1 MKLLSKRKPNKL
13 WVENGSE
20 FYISFKKWLK
30 DNDLEI
36 HSIHSEGKLVVV
48 ERFIRTLKN

>member
-13 WVENGSE
+13 WVEKGSE

-30 DNDLEI
+30 IMIQKYIQYTVKENQLLLKDLLE
-36 HSIHSEGKLVVV
+36 L
-48 ERFIRTLKN
+48 